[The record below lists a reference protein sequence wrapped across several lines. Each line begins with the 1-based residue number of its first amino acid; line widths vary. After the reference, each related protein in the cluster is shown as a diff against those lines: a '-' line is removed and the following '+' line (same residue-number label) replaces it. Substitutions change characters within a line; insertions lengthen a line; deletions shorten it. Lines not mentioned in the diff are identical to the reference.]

1 MEIYKNL
8 SLKLMYENFYIF
20 VKHESLKLIKCLQMF
35 PIKYLLAL
43 T

>member
-8 SLKLMYENFYIF
+8 SSKLINENLYIF
-20 VKHESLKLIKCLQMF
+20 VKHESLKLIKSLQIF